1 MTTGFHTYGALIN
14 PDYIHFYFDGVELW
28 KAPTPPEATEP
39 LYVMVDLALGG
50 GWPIDQTPN
59 PSHLLVDY
67 IHATLLLIEK
77 VVSGYWTW

>member
-14 PDYIHFYFDGVELW
+14 ADYIHFYFDGVELW
-28 KAPTPPEATEP
+28 KTPTPPEATEP
-39 LYVMVDLALGG
+39 LCVMVDLALGG